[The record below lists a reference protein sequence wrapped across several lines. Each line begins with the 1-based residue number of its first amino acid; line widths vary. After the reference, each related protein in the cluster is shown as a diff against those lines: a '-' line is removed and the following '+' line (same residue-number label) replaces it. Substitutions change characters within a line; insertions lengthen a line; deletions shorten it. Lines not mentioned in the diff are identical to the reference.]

1 MNPHYTQ
8 SSFFSQIFEIT
19 ELQKND
25 DRNKGLRNE
34 IKSLPIVP
42 LSFILAK
49 LFVEL
54 LWSCKGHILWQSIG
68 FDLWDGLPD
77 QWSLCW
83 RMQSVWI
90 RGRPHQHW
98 WTTTVCNRGA
108 CLQVNEKYRYPTNFQ
123 FFFKIYSTAY
133 FTNFC
138 KFQTFLRTR
147 FFCLTSWII
156 AVFRC
161 LRRWK

>member
-1 MNPHYTQ
+1 MAMVSARLVQCLSVRNRRFLLWSDNAALVYYEVQNTFLNWILITSNHL
-8 SSFFSQIFEIT
+8 FFSNIWNNRT
-19 ELQKND
+19 SKND

-68 FDLWDGLPD
+68 FDLWDGLPH

-108 CLQVNEKYRYPTNFQ
+108 CLQVND
-123 FFFKIYSTAY
+123 
-133 FTNFC
+133 
-138 KFQTFLRTR
+138 
-147 FFCLTSWII
+147 II
-156 AVFRC
+156 QISN
-161 LRRWK
+161 